1 MHANIQASIAVSP
14 EIQQNKLPNLFVH
27 VQLWVKSNVL
37 RIIIELIENARVMS
51 KAYDYLLLLLCS
63 CMHIVAKA
71 IRLTRYLRK
80 KVTCLPTELGY
91 TEQEDAGYPVKYI
104 ICI

>member
-1 MHANIQASIAVSP
+1 MHANIQASIAVRP
-14 EIQQNKLPNLFVH
+14 ENITQVDLFCACAIMG
-27 VQLWVKSNVL
+27 STRRL

-51 KAYDYLLLLLCS
+51 KAYNYLLLLYC

-80 KVTCLPTELGY
+80 K
-91 TEQEDAGYPVKYI
+91 
-104 ICI
+104 